1 MASGIR
7 RKSAPSRLVISD
19 VHSDSPCQECILC
32 KSKQHVYTHPLKWK
46 DQSLFTYLR
55 DIEPEMFIDATACI
69 CRNCKADLAN
79 GKKDP
84 AHYHPRWTARTPRDT
99 PCEVPNCEDPACR
112 STKLGTR
119 ELLINCQPQNMGE
132 VKLCSKHYV
141 ELYKQLHPDHYKFNC
156 MLCSVPIKASS
167 SFRQCTAPAILQS
180 HLEEHTGFTGVLTT
194 KDKCYRYNLLVIK
207 KEKTITNDEDFSQLI
222 ANTEKLLPDLPFSIS
237 KEGRLFEIGLLLTA
251 ISVAHDLGKQSHDST
266 LRSQQIHGEH

>member
-1 MASGIR
+1 
-7 RKSAPSRLVISD
+7 
-19 VHSDSPCQECILC
+19 
-32 KSKQHVYTHPLKWK
+32 
-46 DQSLFTYLR
+46 
-55 DIEPEMFIDATACI
+55 
-69 CRNCKADLAN
+69 
-79 GKKDP
+79 
-84 AHYHPRWTARTPRDT
+84 
-99 PCEVPNCEDPACR
+99 
-112 STKLGTR
+112 
-119 ELLINCQPQNMGE
+119 MGE

-237 KEGRLFEIGLLLTA
+237 NEGRLFEIGLLLTA
-251 ISVAHDLGKQSHDST
+251 ISVAHDLQENRAMTLTANSWRTLTHYFRCANFNMSLFLTEHPGGCWDSYR
-266 LRSQQIHGEH
+266 LN

>member
-1 MASGIR
+1 MAFGIR

-32 KSKQHVYTHPLKWK
+32 KNKHVYTHPLKWK
-46 DQSLFTYLR
+46 NQSLFTYLR

-79 GKKDP
+79 GKKTLP
-84 AHYHPRWTARTPRDT
+84 ITTHGGQLGLRVTHHVRYLIVKTP
-99 PCEVPNCEDPACR
+99 PPPPCR

-119 ELLINCQPQNMGE
+119 ELLSDLFNCQPQNMGE
-132 VKLCSKHYV
+132 VKLCNKHYV

-194 KDKCYRYNLLVIK
+194 KDKLRLACYRYNLLVTK
-207 KEKTITNDEDFSQLI
+207 KEKTIT
-222 ANTEKLLPDLPFSIS
+222 K
-237 KEGRLFEIGLLLTA
+237 A
-251 ISVAHDLGKQSHDST
+251 IPN
-266 LRSQQIHGEH
+266 